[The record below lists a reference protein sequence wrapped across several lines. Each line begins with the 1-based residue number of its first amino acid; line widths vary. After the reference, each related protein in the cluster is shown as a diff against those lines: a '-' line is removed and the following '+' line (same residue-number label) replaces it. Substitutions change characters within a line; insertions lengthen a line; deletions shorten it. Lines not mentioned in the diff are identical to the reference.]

1 MSTFDGTLDEF
12 PNIRIDQ
19 FNGRGST
26 RATLANFL
34 SHVHSDHLVGL
45 ETCRSFIY
53 CSMATREIVLRLE
66 KRYHRINFANGHLEV
81 RKRDYAKL
89 KLLLKPLPLETPID
103 IELAPGN
110 NIRVT
115 LFDAN
120 HCIGAVMFLIEGNGK
135 TILYTGDIRS
145 ESWWVD
151 ALTRNPVL
159 LPYVCPSKGAQLK
172 TIDTIYL
179 DTTFA
184 SKSDPY
190 REFPSKADGILELLE
205 KLSKYPPDTIYYFD
219 SWTFGYEDVYQALAS
234 FLNTRI
240 HVDLYKYGLYFAL
253 TKSKELRAAEAAKL
267 ISTYCGNH
275 LQVGCLT
282 ADASNARIHSCEAGT
297 GCDILDSKSMCLSG
311 ID

>member
-1 MSTFDGTLDEF
+1 
-12 PNIRIDQ
+12 
-19 FNGRGST
+19 
-26 RATLANFL
+26 
-34 SHVHSDHLVGL
+34 
-45 ETCRSFIY
+45 
-53 CSMATREIVLRLE
+53 
-66 KRYHRINFANGHLEV
+66 
-81 RKRDYAKL
+81 
-89 KLLLKPLPLETPID
+89 
-103 IELAPGN
+103 
-110 NIRVT
+110 VT

-145 ESWWVD
+145 ESWWMD

-159 LPYVCPSKGAQLK
+159 LPYVCSSTGASLM

-205 KLSKYPPDTIYYFD
+205 KLSKYPSDTIYYFD
-219 SWTFGYEDVYQALAS
+219 SWTFGYEDVYQAMAS

-253 TKSKELRAAEAAKL
+253 TKSKELRAVEAAKL
-267 ISTYCGNH
+267 ILTYCGNH
-275 LQVGCLT
+275 LQEGCLT
-282 ADASNARIHSCEAGT
+282 VDATNARIHSCEAGT
-297 GCDILDSKSMCLSG
+297 GCDILDSSRCIS
-311 ID
+311 